1 MSGRVRAFVVS
12 MFIGL
17 CLPAVITSGLA
28 AAAIAA
34 IIGAAVL
41 WVVVTIERPQPDI
54 LLPIAGLI
62 VGAVIA
68 VAAAAPLLPMPFAV
82 VAIAFFVLFA

>member
-17 CLPAVITSGLA
+17 CLPAVFTGGLA
-28 AAAIAA
+28 AAAIATL
-34 IIGAAVL
+34 IGAAVL

-62 VGAVIA
+62 LG
-68 VAAAAPLLPMPFAV
+68 F
-82 VAIAFFVLFA
+82 AIAFMTGALVPMPIAVLAIAGFVLFA